1 VFGWNRLYDERVTTG
16 LWAALSGLP
25 ADAVLAAIPP
35 ACRRPTDAASGWVEG
50 GEAIVETPAWAA
62 AGATHFVPSFSAL
75 TEAPFSVR
83 LELSARVDGAWSPWV
98 GSVGLGPAAFTPLA
112 DAPTLGVDVDVFRA
126 SAPVEA
132 VRLRARVRA
141 PAPAAVVGAP
151 WLLAL
156 SAATGAAPALAPR
169 AAAAP
174 LAVPALSQ
182 MESDAAIAHR
192 ICSPTCVAMVLG
204 FWRRPIAP
212 AALAAEM
219 FHAGSDLYGVW
230 PAAILAA
237 ARRGIAGYLLRF
249 PDWTSAVWCLGQG
262 LPIIASIRYASGELT
277 GAAVNETSGHL
288 VVLTGIDGDDV
299 LVNDPAAPNAAS
311 VPRRYRITEL
321 AHVWLERTGVGYVLF
336 PPRR

>member
-1 VFGWNRLYDERVTTG
+1 VITG
-16 LWAALSGLP
+16 LWAALSRLP

-35 ACRRPTDAASGWVEG
+35 ACRRPMDAGSGWVEG
-50 GEAIVETPAWAA
+50 GEAIVETPAWPTT
-62 AGATHFVPSFSAL
+62 GATQFIPSFSAL
-75 TEAPFSVR
+75 TEAPFSLR
-83 LELSARVDGAWSPWV
+83 FELSARVGGAWSPWV

-112 DAPTLGVDVDVFRA
+112 DAPTLAVDVDVFRA

-141 PAPAAVVGAP
+141 AAPAGVVGAP

-156 SAATGAAPALAPR
+156 SAGAGAAPVATPR
-169 AAAAP
+169 PAAAR

-182 MESDAAIAHR
+182 MESDAALAHR

-204 FWRRPIAP
+204 FWRRPVAP
-212 AALAAEM
+212 TALAAEM
-219 FHAGSDLYGVW
+219 FHPGSDLYGVW

-249 PDWTSAVWCLGQG
+249 PDWPSAAWCLEQG
-262 LPIIASIRYASGELT
+262 LPIIASIRYATGELT
-277 GAAVNETSGHL
+277 GAAVNATSGHL
-288 VVLTGIDGDDV
+288 VVLTGVDGEDV
-299 LVNDPAAPNAAS
+299 LVNDPAAPTAAA
-311 VPRRYRITEL
+311 VPRRYRINEL
-321 AHVWLERTGVGYVLF
+321 ARVWLERTGVGYVLF